1 MKPPCGCKP
10 TNVNALPPAKSIPPR
25 NPVNLL
31 GAFPIRPPLV
41 YSLDA
46 SIPNVFLREAPRGR
60 FNLQWTN
67 SANNADPTKQRTPRK
82 KRVPNG

>member
-10 TNVNALPPAKSIPPR
+10 SNVNLLPPAKGAMPR
-25 NPVNLL
+25 PSRKNLL

-46 SIPNVFLREAPRGR
+46 SIPNVFMREAPK
-60 FNLQWTN
+60 FLLQWES
-67 SANNADPTKQRTPRK
+67 SASMANPAKQRTPRK